1 MDQLYKEE
9 LMEIFKNPKQKGM
22 LEDANVS
29 GTGNNPFCGDKIK
42 LELKITNG
50 IIEKARFDGSAC
62 AVSVISSEK
71 LLSFVEGKS
80 VGEVSKLTQEDLLK
94 ILDINVSM
102 TRIKCA
108 TLVLSALREALEKY
122 HENN

>member
-1 MDQLYKEE
+1 MDQIYKEE
-9 LMEIFKNPKQKGM
+9 LMEIFKNPKHKGK
-22 LEDANVS
+22 LADANAS
-29 GTGNNPFCGDKIK
+29 SAGNNPLCGDEISLK
-42 LELKITNG
+42 LKITNG
-50 IIEKARFDGSAC
+50 IIEKARFSGSSC

-80 VGEVSKLTQEDLLK
+80 VGEASELTQEDLLK

-108 TLVLSALREALEKY
+108 TLVLSALKEALKDY
-122 HENN
+122 GSN

>member
-1 MDQLYKEE
+1 MDQIYKEE
-9 LMEIFKNPKQKGM
+9 LMEIFKNPKHKGV
-22 LEDANVS
+22 LGDANVS
-29 GTGNNPFCGDKIK
+29 STGNNPLCGDKINLK
-42 LELKITNG
+42 LKITEN
-50 IIEKARFDGSAC
+50 IIEKARFEGSAC

-80 VGEVSKLTQEDLLK
+80 VEEAAELTQEDLLK

-108 TLVLSALREALEKY
+108 TLVLKALKEALEKY
-122 HENN
+122 ENN